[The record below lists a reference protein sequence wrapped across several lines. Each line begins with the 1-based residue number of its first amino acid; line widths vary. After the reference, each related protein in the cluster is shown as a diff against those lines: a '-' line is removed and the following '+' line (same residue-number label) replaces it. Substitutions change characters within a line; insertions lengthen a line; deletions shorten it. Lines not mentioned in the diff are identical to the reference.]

1 MDGVFLALAQ
11 REGQLLLWFQEAVR
25 RPWLD
30 PIVSFYTTLGNHGL
44 LWIAL
49 TVLLL
54 LWPKTRKAGKAMA
67 LALVCSLLLTNGLL
81 KHLAQRTRP
90 WLIFEQL
97 LPLVVEKDP
106 NSFPSGHTSAAFA
119 AVTALLWA
127 RPRLPEEVKHK
138 ADVPVLLM
146 MAVCMGFS
154 RLYVG
159 VHFPVDVLCGALVG
173 TLCGFLGWKLSVCVG
188 EKWEGREDSKGRKM

>member
-1 MDGVFLALAQ
+1 MDGVFLTLA
-11 REGQLLLWFQEAVR
+11 RWEGQLLLWFQETVR

-30 PIVSFYTTLGNHGL
+30 PVVSFYTTLGSHGL

-49 TVLLL
+49 TALLL
-54 LWPKTRKAGKAMA
+54 LYPKTRRAGKAMA
-67 LALVCSLLLTNGLL
+67 LALACSLALTNGLL

-90 WLIFEQL
+90 WLIFEEL

-127 RPRLPEEVKHK
+127 RPGLPEEVKHK
-138 ADVPVLLM
+138 WDAPLFLTL
-146 MAVCMGFS
+146 AVCMGLS

-159 VHFPVDVLCGALVG
+159 VHFPSDVLCGALVG
-173 TLCGFLGWKLSVCVG
+173 TLCGFLGWKLSMYIEQKQG
-188 EKWEGREDSKGRKM
+188 GTLT